1 MPYPAKKSD
10 ELIAQVLERI
20 ALGDTLRDCAI
31 EYGFHPTAWNGW
43 CRADKALGVAY
54 QSAREIGFD
63 SIADKTL
70 EIADSTPARSE
81 HIQLAKLRIDT
92 RMKLL
97 SKWSPHK
104 YGDSSTLNLG
114 NKDDETFKVT
124 PTVDGVAITKTLGL
138 AIRQGLL
145 AAPADTTEG
154 SDLL

>member
-1 MPYPAKKSD
+1 MPHPPKKND
-10 ELIAQVLERI
+10 ELIANVLERI
-20 ALGDTLRDCAI
+20 ALGDTLRACAAD
-31 EYGFHPTAWNGW
+31 YGFHPTAWSNW
-43 CRADKALGVAY
+43 CIEDESLRFAY

-70 EIADSTPARSE
+70 EIADSAPARSE

-97 SKWSPHK
+97 SKWAPAK

-114 NKDDETFKVT
+114 NKDDKPFEMQ
-124 PTVDGVAITKTLGL
+124 PTVDGIALTKTLGI

-145 AAPADTTEG
+145 AAPATPEDG
-154 SDLL
+154 SDIL